1 MESLLRSQAQLE
13 LKTRIAA
20 RGSLIEF
27 TSFTKADYVVAPHHQ
42 RIAHELERVERGEI
56 DRLLLMLPPRHG
68 KSELA
73 SRRFPAYAL
82 GRNPKRQIISVSAT
96 SDLATDFGREVRN
109 IMSGADYRALFP
121 AVEMAADSQAKG
133 KWHTS
138 DGGIYY
144 AVGVGGAVLGKGAD
158 LLLIDD
164 PFASMEDALSDATRE
179 SVWNWYVG
187 SAYNRLQP
195 GGAIVVIAHRM
206 HEEDLQGRLLDQQ
219 VAGGDR
225 WEVVEL
231 PAIDDDGGALWPAA
245 YPVAALERIRRNT
258 LPRFW
263 SALYQQH
270 PTPDEGTFFLKDWIK
285 WYDTP
290 PVRDTMH
297 VYGASDYAITADGGD
312 WTVHVVAGVDPDD
325 NLYILDLWRQRTTS
339 DKWIEAL
346 LDLGD
351 QYRPLD
357 WAEEQGQI
365 IKSIGPFLEQRMN
378 ERRVYFSRQQF
389 TSAKDKP
396 TRAQSIRARMAM
408 GKVYLPRNASWVS
421 DLVVELMTFPAG
433 RHDDQ
438 VDVMALLGRLLDD
451 MVGGSRPAKPK
462 APTDRWAKTFGR
474 DQDSDN
480 SWKVT

>member
-1 MESLLRSQAQLE
+1 MESLLRSQAQRE
-13 LKTRIAA
+13 LKTRTAA

-27 TSFTKADYVVAPHHQ
+27 TTYTKADYVTAPHHA
-42 RIAHELERVERGEI
+42 RIADALERVERGEV

-82 GRNPKRQIISVSAT
+82 GRDPRRQIISVSAT

-109 IMSGADYRALFP
+109 IMAGIDYHALFP
-121 AVEMAADSQAKG
+121 SVEMAADSQAKG

-138 DGGIYY
+138 AGGIYY
-144 AVGVGGAVLGKGAD
+144 AIGIGGAVLGKGAD

-164 PFASMEDALSDATRE
+164 PFASMEDALSGTQRE
-179 SVWNWYVG
+179 AVWQWYTG

-195 GGAIVVIAHRM
+195 HGAIVVIAHRM
-206 HEEDLQGRLLDQQ
+206 HEEDLMGRLLDSQA
-219 VAGGDR
+219 AGGDR

-231 PAIDDDGGALWPAA
+231 PAIDEDGEALWPAA
-245 YPVAALERIRRNT
+245 YPLEALERIRRNT

-263 SALYQQH
+263 SSLYQQR
-270 PTPDEGTFFLKDWIK
+270 PTPDEGTYFLRDWIK

-290 PVRDTMH
+290 PVRDTLH
-297 VYGASDYAITADGGD
+297 IYGASDYAVTDSAGD
-312 WTVHVVAGVDPDD
+312 YTVHLVAGVDPDD
-325 NLYILDLWRQRTTS
+325 NLYILDLWRQRTAS

-365 IKSIGPFLEQRMN
+365 LKSIGPFLEQRAN
-378 ERRVYFSRQQF
+378 ERRCYFSRQQF
-389 TSAKDKP
+389 VSVRDKA

-408 GKVYLPRNASWVS
+408 GKVYFPRNASWVS
-421 DLVVELMTFPAG
+421 DLVNELLQFPAG
-433 RHDDQ
+433 RNDDQ
-438 VDVMALLGRLLDD
+438 VDSMALIGRLLDE
-451 MVGGSRPAKPK
+451 MVAGSRPRPPAKPI
-462 APTDRWAKTFGR
+462 DRWARTFGT
-474 DQDSDN
+474 DHDTDG